1 MITILPPPH
10 RQPLRFEIGE
20 TRTVRFDF
28 SRCLDAPLSAL
39 DITDPQGLVVA
50 SSVSGSVAICR
61 FTCPAAPAAASVT
74 LTAATLA
81 GHVARAL
88 LAVTI
93 TDPSATIL
101 EVDP

>member
-1 MITILPPPH
+1 MITVLPPPH

-28 SRCLDAPLSAL
+28 GRCLDAA
-39 DITDPQGLVVA
+39 ITA
-50 SSVSGSVAICR
+50 
-61 FTCPAAPAAASVT
+61 TVT

-88 LAVTI
+88 IAVII